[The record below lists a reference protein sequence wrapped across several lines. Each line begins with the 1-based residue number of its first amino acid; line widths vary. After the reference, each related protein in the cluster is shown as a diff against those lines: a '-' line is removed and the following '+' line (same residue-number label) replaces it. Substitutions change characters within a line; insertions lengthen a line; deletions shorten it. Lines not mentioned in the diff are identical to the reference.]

1 MIQIPAH
8 LQLDFDSLSDA
19 QKNAFGQLATWGAAG
34 GPGNIIVS
42 DAAFERIFNQVKR
55 MGETPD
61 LPAEPDRSVNHDWN
75 FKFK

>member
-8 LQLDFDSLSDA
+8 LQLDFDSLSGA

-34 GPGNIIVS
+34 GPGNIIIS

-55 MGETPD
+55 MGESPD